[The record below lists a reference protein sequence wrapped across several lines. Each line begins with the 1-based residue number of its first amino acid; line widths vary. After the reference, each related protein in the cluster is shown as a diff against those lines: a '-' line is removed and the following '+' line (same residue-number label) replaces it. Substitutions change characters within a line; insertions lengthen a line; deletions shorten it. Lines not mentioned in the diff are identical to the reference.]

1 MQSIGVEFH
10 FSTFQGVSFVTTT
23 HPVNYVRQ
31 ESVMN
36 ASAAATQDT
45 TKKGFSDL
53 IARLRANPRIP
64 LIIAAAAAIA
74 VVFALVLWAKT
85 PDYRVLYSN
94 LSDEDGGAI
103 VTQLTQ
109 MNIPYQ
115 FSETGGALMVPAEK
129 VHELRLRLAEQGLPK
144 GGSVGFELMDK
155 EKFGISQFSEQ
166 VNYQRAL
173 EGELARTIETL
184 GPVKSARVHLAMPK
198 PTLFVREQK
207 APSASVTLNLQP
219 GRALDEGQIQAIV
232 HIVSSSVPGLPPG
245 NVTVVDQA
253 GRLLTRSDSEG
264 RDLNDA
270 QLKFTSEVEARYQQ
284 RIEAILNPIVGQGN
298 VHAQVT
304 AQLNFD
310 RSEQTDEKYQPNG
323 GPDNSAIRSRQTSTS
338 QQNGSP
344 YPGGVPGALSNQPA
358 PANTAPVTNPPANNA
373 NGQNANGQNNAANG
387 STTSTAQNSGPSNS
401 RRDDTVN
408 YELDRTI
415 RHTKVNVGDVQRL
428 SVAVVV
434 NYRADDKGKPVA
446 LNDQQIKQIEDLTRE
461 AMGYSQTRGDSIN
474 VVNSPFNMTEP
485 AGGDLPFWQQQS
497 FFDQLMT
504 AGRWLLVALVAFIL
518 YRKLVRPQLL
528 RKREQEQAAVEAAAA
543 RAAAQEEEQ
552 AYNVQLSKDEVDQ
565 ERKST
570 NRMSAEVLS
579 QRIRDMSEN
588 DPRVVALVIRE
599 WMSNEL

>member
-1 MQSIGVEFH
+1 
-10 FSTFQGVSFVTTT
+10 
-23 HPVNYVRQ
+23 
-31 ESVMN
+31 MN

-45 TKKGFSDL
+45 AKKGFNDL
-53 IARLRANPRIP
+53 LARLRANPRIP
-64 LIIAAAAAIA
+64 LIVAAAAAIA
-74 VVFALVLWAKT
+74 VVLALVLWAKA
-85 PDYRVLYSN
+85 PDYRVLYNN

-115 FSETGGALMVPAEK
+115 FAENGGALMVPADK
-129 VHELRLRLAEQGLPK
+129 VHELRLRLAQQGLPK

-166 VNYQRAL
+166 INYQRAL

-207 APSASVTLNLQP
+207 SPSASVTLNLQP
-219 GRALDEGQIQAIV
+219 GRALDEGQIQAIQ
-232 HIVSSSVPGLPPG
+232 HMVSSSVAGLPPG

-270 QLKFTSEVEARYQQ
+270 QLKYASEVEARYQQ
-284 RIEAILNPIVGQGN
+284 RIEAILNPILGQGN

-304 AQLNFD
+304 AQINFD
-310 RSEQTDEKYQPNG
+310 RSEQTDEKYQPNAN
-323 GPDNSAIRSRQTSTS
+323 PNNTAIRSRQTSTND
-338 QQNGSP
+338 QNGSP

-358 PANTAPVTNPPANNA
+358 PANTAPVTNPQQQNNNNA
-373 NGQNANGQNNAANG
+373 NGQQNNNNAQNAG
-387 STTSTAQNSGPSNS
+387 TATSTAQSSGPSSSS
-401 RRDDTVN
+401 RNDTVN

-415 RHTKVNVGDVQRL
+415 RHTKLNVGDVQRL

-434 NYRADDKGKPVA
+434 NYRDDGKGKAVA

-461 AMGYSQTRGDSIN
+461 AMGYSQTRGDSVN
-474 VVNSPFNMTEP
+474 VVNSQFNTTEP
-485 AGGDLPFWQQQS
+485 TGGDLPFWQQQS
-497 FFDQLMT
+497 FFDQLMN

-518 YRKLVRPQLL
+518 YRKMVRPQLL
-528 RKREQEQAAVEAAAA
+528 RKREAEKAAAEAAAA
-543 RAAAQEEEQ
+543 RAAAREEEA
-552 AYNVQLSKDEVDQ
+552 AYSVQINKDELDQ
-565 ERKST
+565 ERKSN
-570 NRMSAEVLS
+570 NRMSAEVMS